1 MGDPGRRKSV
11 LIIAA
16 PESFEELISLS
27 KNGPVVIFKHSNT
40 CPVSAMAY
48 QEMARFDGEVA
59 LVEVQKARRL
69 STEIENRTGVIHES
83 PQVLI
88 LRNGKVVWNAS
99 HWKEKA
105 GAVAE
110 AVRTNS

>member
-1 MGDPGRRKSV
+1 M
-11 LIIAA
+11 IIPA

-27 KNGPVVIFKHSNT
+27 KNGPVVIFKHSTT
-40 CPVSAMAY
+40 CPVSATAY

-88 LRNGKVVWNAS
+88 LHNGKVVWNAS
-99 HWKEKA
+99 HWKVKSA
-105 GAVAE
+105 AVEEALHQAE
-110 AVRTNS
+110 EG